1 MRVLVFGGRDFS
13 DRRWLFRVMDDLH
26 ARQPITCI
34 IEGEASGAD
43 TLAREWAEDRGIEEI
58 EVDPYPL
65 TQSQIMENQRSA
77 WETNALSEQ

>member
-43 TLAREWAEDRGIEEI
+43 TLAREWAEDRGIE
-58 EVDPYPL
+58 VDPYPL

-77 WETNALSEQ
+77 WEANALSEQ